1 MLNKIIKRALEF
13 GFEEVEIVE
22 NVSNETNITLF
33 NGNVEKN
40 FSGANKKY
48 TLKGIIDGQMGFLKF
63 EKNEADFTSREIDKL
78 VNQLKNNVLVLSAKE
93 KSSIFEG
100 SKEYPVIEKV
110 DSGLANVSTTSKIKL
125 LKKIEKAAFAYDER
139 IELIPELEYI
149 EEKHSTRIVNSKGL
163 DIYKESEIC
172 GAVLETVAGK
182 SKDDPSKQIGFSVK
196 IKNNYN
202 DIDPKEIVKDAC
214 KKAISK
220 LGAEPCES
228 GNYEI
233 IFDNDAMKSILSGFL
248 SMFSGESVLKHLSA
262 LENKIGEKIMSNKVT
277 LIDDPLMKEAVSRE
291 PFDSEGVATTY
302 KEVVKDGV
310 LNTYLHNLKTAK
322 AFGVEPTGNAKGS
335 SIGPMNLY
343 LKPGEKTQAQM
354 IKKIKHGLLITSL
367 QGLHA
372 GLNPISGDFS
382 AQSSGYLIE
391 NGKIVRPV
399 TLIVVSGNFLNMMN
413 DIVEIGSDLDMSY
426 NGIGAPS
433 VWFRE
438 LPVSGK

>member
-13 GFEEVEIVE
+13 NFDDVEIIE
-22 NVSNETNITLF
+22 NVSSEVNITLF
-33 NGNVEKN
+33 KGNVEKN
-40 FSGANKKY
+40 FSGSSKKY
-48 TLKGIIDGQMGFLKF
+48 TLKGVIDGQIGYVYF
-63 EKNEADFTSREIDKL
+63 EKNDDDFNIREIDKL
-78 VNQLKNNVLVLSAKE
+78 INVLKNNVSILNDKE

-100 SKEYPVIEKV
+100 SKEYPVVPKV
-110 DSGLANVSTTSKIKL
+110 DSGLADVSTTNKIKL
-125 LKKIEKAAFAYDER
+125 LKKIEKAAFSYDER

-172 GAVLETVAGK
+172 GVGLEVVAGN
-182 SKDDPSKQIGFSVK
+182 SKDDPNKQIGFSVK
-196 IKNNYN
+196 IKANYN
-202 DIDPKEIVKDAC
+202 EIDPKEIVKDAC

-233 IFDNDAMKSILSGFL
+233 IFDNDAMKSILGGFL

-262 LENKIGEKIMSNKVT
+262 LENKIGEKIMSEKVT
-277 LIDDPLMKEAVSRE
+277 LIDDPLMKESIYHE
-291 PFDSEGVATTY
+291 PFDSEGVATKY
-302 KEVVKDGV
+302 KEVVKDGI
-310 LNTYLHNLKTAK
+310 LNTYLHNLKTSK
-322 AFGVEPTGNAKGS
+322 VFGVEPTGNARRG
-335 SIGPMNLY
+335 SIGQMNLY
-343 LKPGEKTQAQM
+343 LKPGEMTQAQM
-354 IKKIKHGLLITSL
+354 IKKIKHGLLITSM

-382 AQSSGYLIE
+382 AQSSGFLIE

-399 TLIVVSGNFLNMMN
+399 TLIVVSGNFLKMMN
-413 DIVEIGSDLDMSY
+413 DIVEIGSDLDMGY
-426 NGIGAPS
+426 NSIGAPS
-433 VWFRE
+433 VWIRE